1 MMEIDLMQKRVE
13 FIQTMKESMMDM
25 DQDGNEIKFFSS
37 KFLVKKYLKM
47 SDSDLKLNDKLK
59 QEEIEELHLAGAS
72 ERDEGGEPDDG
83 MFENQMDKLV
93 DMIVERLESRMINES
108 KEEKPKKSKKKVKK
122 TEDEDE
128 IKSDKEEE

>member
-1 MMEIDLMQKRVE
+1 
-13 FIQTMKESMMDM
+13 
-25 DQDGNEIKFFSS
+25 
-37 KFLVKKYLKM
+37 M

-59 QEEIEELHLAGAS
+59 QEEIENLNLAG
-72 ERDEGGEPDDG
+72 GTGESTPDPDDN

-108 KEEKPKKSKKKVKK
+108 KGDKPKKSKKKFKK
-122 TEDEDE
+122 TEDEGE